1 MLSNEKMTYILQ
13 DERVQDFYIKKI
25 LESFSS
31 AHTPIFF
38 KNIIEEWMEN
48 TKPLLKASTYIKYRN
63 MLYSYIFPYFEDL
76 TTEELTVECLNS
88 FCREL
93 LCNGGKNKQGLSS
106 KTVSDVLS
114 LLRSIVRYASTK
126 GISLPCTG
134 KEIIIKKTS
143 HELRVF
149 SIREQKQLCK
159 YLCKNMSLKNIGILI
174 CLYTGLRV
182 GEICAL
188 HWNDISLKEKTLYIH
203 QTLQRLQ
210 NENINGKKTSL
221 ILSTPKSS
229 CSIRTIPLPDDIAV
243 VLDNF
248 PCKKE
253 GYLLTGTDSC
263 IEPRTM
269 QNHFKH
275 VLKEATIEETN
286 FHTLRHTF
294 ATRCVEAGFDIKSL
308 SEILGHSNVNI
319 TMNRYVHPTLEL
331 KRQNMQRLSC
341 SFASAFVE

>member
-1 MLSNEKMTYILQ
+1 
-13 DERVQDFYIKKI
+13 
-25 LESFSS
+25 
-31 AHTPIFF
+31 
-38 KNIIEEWMEN
+38 
-48 TKPLLKASTYIKYRN
+48 

-114 LLRSIVRYASTK
+114 LLRSIFRYASTK

-243 VLDNF
+243 VF
-248 PCKKE
+248 
-253 GYLLTGTDSC
+253 
-263 IEPRTM
+263 R
-269 QNHFKH
+269 
-275 VLKEATIEETN
+275 
-286 FHTLRHTF
+286 
-294 ATRCVEAGFDIKSL
+294 
-308 SEILGHSNVNI
+308 
-319 TMNRYVHPTLEL
+319 
-331 KRQNMQRLSC
+331 
-341 SFASAFVE
+341 

>member
-13 DERVQDFYIKKI
+13 DERVQEFYIKKI

-114 LLRSIVRYASTK
+114 LLRSIFLYTTSTK
-126 GISLPCTG
+126 GISLPCTV

-188 HWNDISLKEKTLYIH
+188 HWNDISLKEKT
-203 QTLQRLQ
+203 
-210 NENINGKKTSL
+210 SL

-275 VLKEATIEETN
+275 VLKEVTIEETN

>member
-1 MLSNEKMTYILQ
+1 
-13 DERVQDFYIKKI
+13 
-25 LESFSS
+25 
-31 AHTPIFF
+31 
-38 KNIIEEWMEN
+38 MEN

-93 LCNGGKNKQGLSS
+93 LCNGGKKQAGTVFKNSFRRVITSS
-106 KTVSDVLS
+106 Q
-114 LLRSIVRYASTK
+114 Y
-126 GISLPCTG
+126 LPICQYEGNFTSMYR
-134 KEIIIKKTS
+134 KRNHNQKTS

-210 NENINGKKTSL
+210 NENINGKKHL
-221 ILSTPKSS
+221 LFCQLPKAAVLFE
-229 CSIRTIPLPDDIAV
+229 RFPFLTI
-243 VLDNF
+243 
-248 PCKKE
+248 
-253 GYLLTGTDSC
+253 S
-263 IEPRTM
+263 
-269 QNHFKH
+269 Q
-275 VLKEATIEETN
+275 
-286 FHTLRHTF
+286 
-294 ATRCVEAGFDIKSL
+294 
-308 SEILGHSNVNI
+308 
-319 TMNRYVHPTLEL
+319 
-331 KRQNMQRLSC
+331 
-341 SFASAFVE
+341 SF